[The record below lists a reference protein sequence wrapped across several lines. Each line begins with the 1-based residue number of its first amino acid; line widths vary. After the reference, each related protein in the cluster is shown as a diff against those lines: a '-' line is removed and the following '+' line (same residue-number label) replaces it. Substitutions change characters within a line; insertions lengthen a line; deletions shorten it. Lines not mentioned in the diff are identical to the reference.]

1 MSQKTGVYSGM
12 YLRRV
17 GNKPMPHILIIAD
30 DLTGAADAGAAF
42 ANAGWLTL
50 IILDPTAQA
59 PEIDVPVISTE
70 SRDLVRKEAAAQVSR
85 AVHQIKSEGKISYIY
100 KKIDSTLRGH
110 PEAELAAVM
119 DALGLEGALIA
130 PAFPAQGR
138 TTVGG
143 HQLVD
148 GAPVGHTPSGH
159 EVPYSDLTAMFQ
171 LPQMGAPAR
180 LIDLKRVRRGPDAI
194 CEILDPARSE
204 VVVADAETDADLT
217 AIAQAGLRCS
227 MRVWCG
233 SAGLA
238 QALADA
244 LPPPGCSAH
253 HPAIHNRPDG
263 PCLVVAGSRHP
274 RTTHQVEVAQGW
286 GASVVRPTPES
297 LEGNAV
303 AVERTVKRASR
314 RLADDEHVIL
324 TTADLSESPLGS
336 QAVADALAEIARRL
350 VAEGRVGGLILT
362 GGDIAA
368 AVCDALGGSALWLR
382 GETQPGIAWGI
393 LLGGL
398 LPGLPVVT
406 KAGGFGT
413 DEALAVAIR
422 RLEDW
427 KAGSL
432 DSLNCQEEL

>member
-1 MSQKTGVYSGM
+1 
-12 YLRRV
+12 
-17 GNKPMPHILIIAD
+17 
-30 DLTGAADAGAAF
+30 
-42 ANAGWLTL
+42 
-50 IILDPTAQA
+50 
-59 PEIDVPVISTE
+59 
-70 SRDLVRKEAAAQVSR
+70 
-85 AVHQIKSEGKISYIY
+85 
-100 KKIDSTLRGH
+100 
-110 PEAELAAVM
+110 
-119 DALGLEGALIA
+119 
-130 PAFPAQGR
+130 
-138 TTVGG
+138 
-143 HQLVD
+143 
-148 GAPVGHTPSGH
+148 
-159 EVPYSDLTAMFQ
+159 
-171 LPQMGAPAR
+171 
-180 LIDLKRVRRGPDAI
+180 
-194 CEILDPARSE
+194 
-204 VVVADAETDADLT
+204 
-217 AIAQAGLRCS
+217 
-227 MRVWCG
+227 
-233 SAGLA
+233 
-238 QALADA
+238 
-244 LPPPGCSAH
+244 
-253 HPAIHNRPDG
+253 
-263 PCLVVAGSRHP
+263 
-274 RTTHQVEVAQGW
+274 VEVAQGW